1 MIGAVILAFVGALFA
16 PLVHRLLG
24 KPSGWGIALL
34 PLGLT
39 VYFASLLPPIV
50 AGETLRHSVAWVPV
64 LGVNFSF
71 YLDGLSLLFALLI
84 SGIGTFIVIYSG
96 GYLKGH
102 PDLGRFYLVILL
114 FMASMLGLVLADNIF
129 TLFVMWELTS
139 ITSYLLIGFNHSE
152 FKSRRAAMQALLVT
166 AGGGLALLAGL
177 ILLAGVGGSLEL
189 SQLLSQGEVLRQHPL
204 YLPALVLVLIGA
216 FTKSAQFPFHFW
228 LPNAMEAPTPVSAYL
243 HSATMVKAGVYLLA
257 RMQPGL
263 GGTEVWS
270 HTLMAFGL
278 ATLLTGAILTLRHTD
293 LKRLLAYSTV
303 AALGALVFAIGM
315 VPLTD
320 YYAAVGFA
328 TFLVAHSLYKG
339 GLFMAAGAVDHE
351 TGTRDVRALSGLFKV
366 MPITGVAVLLAGFS
380 LAGLPP
386 MLGFIGKEV
395 LYVASL
401 QAAPLWMIG
410 LAVVGFAL
418 GATLATILIVP
429 FFRGRPPEHVHEGP
443 PSLWLGPIVLAGLS
457 LLFGLFPGLFNP
469 LMEATASAVKGKT
482 LEYTLKLWPGFNL
495 ALLLSVVT
503 VLLGVG
509 LYFLYPR
516 IQAWMATDPLP
527 GPENGYNALLRGLM
541 RLAAGITGLLQSG
554 SLRAYLIWTFT
565 GLVGLVGLALLRSGT
580 LLWPQGASAV
590 NAAQVVLMALMLL
603 GAIVALGLRSHLG
616 MVVVVG
622 VVGAGVALLFMLQNA
637 PDLSIT
643 QFLVETLTAILI
655 ALVLLQIARV
665 GQVPAGRP
673 LDAVVALGFG
683 GLMTLLMLGM
693 LSQPLEL
700 HLSNFFIEKSLP
712 EGFGRNIVNV
722 ILVDFRALDTFG
734 EISVVGLAGLGVY
747 ALLKWRARKEEQP

>member
-1 MIGAVILAFVGALFA
+1 MIGVVILAFVGALFA
-16 PLVHRLLG
+16 PLVHRLIG
-24 KPSGWGIALL
+24 KASGWGIALL
-34 PLGLT
+34 PLSLT
-39 VYFASLLPPIV
+39 VYFASLIPAIE
-50 AGETLRHSVAWVPV
+50 AGQTLRHSVAWVPA

-84 SGIGTFIVIYSG
+84 SGIGTFIIIYSG
-96 GYLKGH
+96 GYLKGN

-139 ITSYLLIGFNHSE
+139 ITSFLLIGFNHSD
-152 FKSRRAAMQALLVT
+152 FKSRRAALQALLVT

-177 ILLAGVGGSLEL
+177 ILLAGMGGSLEL
-189 SQLLSQGEVLRQHPL
+189 SELLGQGELLRQHSL

-278 ATLLTGAILTLRHTD
+278 VTLLTGAILTLRHTD

-339 GLFMAAGAVDHE
+339 GLFMAAGTVDHE

-366 MPITGVAVLLAGFS
+366 MPITGVAVLLAGIS

-395 LYVASL
+395 LYLASL
-401 QAAPLWMIG
+401 QAAPPWTIG
-410 LAVVGFAL
+410 LVVVGFAL

-429 FFRGRPPEHVHEGP
+429 FFRGRPPEQVHEGP
-443 PSLWLGPIVLAGLS
+443 PSLWLGPVVLAGLG
-457 LLFGLFPGLFNP
+457 LLFGLVPGLFNP
-469 LMEATASAVKGKT
+469 LMEATASAVRGEA

-495 ALLLSVVT
+495 ALLLSLLT

-509 LYFLYPR
+509 LYFLYPG
-516 IQAWMATDPLP
+516 IQTWMATDPVP

-541 RLAAGITGLLQSG
+541 RLAAGIAGLLQSG
-554 SLRAYLIWTFT
+554 SLRAYLVWVFV
-565 GLVGLVGLALLRSGT
+565 GLMGLVGLAYLRSGT
-580 LLWPQGASAV
+580 LLWPLEASAV
-590 NAAQVVLMALMLL
+590 NAAQVVIMAMMLL
-603 GAIVALGLRSHLG
+603 GAILALGLRSHLG

-622 VVGAGVALLFMLQNA
+622 IVGAGVALLFMLQNA

-643 QFLVETLTAILI
+643 QFLVEILTAILI
-655 ALVLLQIARV
+655 ALVLMQITRI
-665 GQVPAGRP
+665 GKVPAGRP

-683 GLMTLLMLGM
+683 GLMTLLLLGV
-693 LSQPLEL
+693 LTQPMEL
-700 HLSNFFIEKSLP
+700 HLSNFFTEKSLP

-734 EISVVGLAGLGVY
+734 EIAVVGLAGLGVY
-747 ALLKWRARKEEQP
+747 ALLRWRRPREEQP